1 MIEPSE
7 SRTVAITG
15 VGILTPL
22 GDTLAGVVNSLC
34 AGRSS
39 VAPVQ
44 APTLAAESRFVDFEA
59 TRYAN
64 VRGMRIYNRSTRL
77 GICATRLALVDAGL
91 ENSGFPGEQLGVVM
105 ASTFGHF
112 DTLIEYDRNLHTQ
125 GPART
130 NPALMPLAIPSAPGA
145 MIALSFGAKACSITL
160 ADGGAGALDAL
171 GLAVRLT
178 RAGRVGACIVVAALG
193 LFDELVLSA
202 ARAGHLAPPEA
213 FHVFDQRSDGTAFG
227 EAAVAVIV
235 ETMEHASARGIT
247 PRGFVAGQ
255 SSAFAASP
263 ERMEVSLARACS
275 QALHKAGVEPHM
287 LGLVSSGANGC
298 PVVDRAEACALLSV
312 LGESSE
318 QPAVTAIKAALGD
331 TLDASGLIQ
340 TVVAMSAL
348 AGTQAPAIARLGEAA
363 FPGLRYLTEPSLIEQ
378 GHALITSTSHTGVCS
393 ALLISREARAD

>member
-1 MIEPSE
+1 MTALPE
-7 SRTVAITG
+7 SRAMAITG

-22 GDTLAGVVNSLC
+22 GDTLAGVVESLC

-39 VAPVQ
+39 VAPVLT
-44 APTLAAESRFVDFEA
+44 PTLAAESRFVDFEA

-77 GICATRLALVDAGL
+77 GICAARLALVDAGL
-91 ENSGFPGEQLGVVM
+91 ENSGFPSEQLGVVM

-112 DTLIEYDRNLHTQ
+112 DTLIEYDRSLHTQ

-171 GLAVRLT
+171 GLAARLT

-193 LFDELVLSA
+193 LFDELTLSSS
-202 ARAGHLAPPEA
+202 RAGQLAPPDA
-213 FHVFDQRSDGTAFG
+213 FRVFDRRSDGTAFG

-235 ETMEHASARGIT
+235 ETMDHARARGT
-247 PRGFVAGQ
+247 MPKGFVAGQ
-255 SSAFAASP
+255 TSTFAASP

-287 LGLVSSGANGC
+287 LGLVSSGANGS
-298 PVVDRAEACALLSV
+298 PVVDRAEARALLSV

-348 AGTQAPAIARLGEAA
+348 AGAPAPAIARLGEVA
-363 FPGLRYLTEPSLIEQ
+363 FPGLRYLTEPSPIEQ
-378 GHALITSTSHTGVCS
+378 GHALITGTSHTGACS
-393 ALLISREARAD
+393 ALVISREARVD